1 MSTGYATAPGST
13 ANLGPGFD
21 CLGLAVELRCRVTAR
36 LADRWTITE
45 LGRTF
50 EPRPTDLVRLVTEEA
65 IGRPVH
71 LDIANEVPRSRGL
84 GSSAAVMV
92 ATAAAVM
99 RAAGQEPESDGLY
112 ELVTA
117 IEGHGDNAGAAVF
130 GGLVAVAG
138 GELRHLELSPEL
150 HFVFGVPDDRLR
162 TSQARRALP
171 AEVPRAAAV
180 RNAARLAFLVEG
192 LRTGD
197 PSALAQAGGDELHE
211 QYRNPLS
218 PVTGELM
225 AAAREAGA
233 LHASWSGAGPTALAI
248 AFDPAPVATAME
260 EVLDG
265 RGQVVVL
272 EVAKTGWA

>member
-1 MSTGYATAPGST
+1 MSTGYATAPGSS

-21 CLGLAVELRCRVTAR
+21 CVGLAVELRCRVSAR
-36 LADRWTITE
+36 PADRWTVTE

-50 EPRPTDLVRLVTEEA
+50 EPAQTDLVRLVA
-65 IGRPVH
+65 DKAVGRPLH
-71 LDIANEVPRSRGL
+71 LEIDNDVPRSRGL

-92 ATAAAVM
+92 ATAAAAM
-99 RAAGQEPESDGLY
+99 RAAGEEPESVGLY
-112 ELVTA
+112 ELVTD

-162 TSQARRALP
+162 TSHARSALP
-171 AEVPRAAAV
+171 DQVPRAAAV

-197 PSALAQAGGDELHE
+197 PGALAQAGGDELHE
-211 QYRNPLS
+211 VYRSPLS

-225 AAAREAGA
+225 AAAGQAGA
-233 LHASWSGAGPTALAI
+233 LHTSWSGAGPTALAI
-248 AFDPAPVATAME
+248 AFDPAPVAAAME
-260 EVLDG
+260 EVLER
-265 RGQVVVL
+265 RGSVMVL
-272 EVAKTGWA
+272 DVARTGWT

>member
-1 MSTGYATAPGST
+1 
-13 ANLGPGFD
+13 
-21 CLGLAVELRCRVTAR
+21 
-36 LADRWTITE
+36 
-45 LGRTF
+45 
-50 EPRPTDLVRLVTEEA
+50 
-65 IGRPVH
+65 
-71 LDIANEVPRSRGL
+71 
-84 GSSAAVMV
+84 
-92 ATAAAVM
+92 M
-99 RAAGQEPESDGLY
+99 RAAGREPNSVELY
-112 ELVTA
+112 ELVTD
-117 IEGHGDNAGAAVF
+117 IEGHGDNAGAAVY

-150 HFVFGVPDDRLR
+150 HFVFGVPDDRLK

-171 AEVPRAAAV
+171 DEVPRAAAV

-248 AFDPAPVATAME
+248 AFDPAPVAAAME
-260 EVLDG
+260 AILERRGHVMVLD
-265 RGQVVVL
+265 
-272 EVAKTGWA
+272 VAETGWA